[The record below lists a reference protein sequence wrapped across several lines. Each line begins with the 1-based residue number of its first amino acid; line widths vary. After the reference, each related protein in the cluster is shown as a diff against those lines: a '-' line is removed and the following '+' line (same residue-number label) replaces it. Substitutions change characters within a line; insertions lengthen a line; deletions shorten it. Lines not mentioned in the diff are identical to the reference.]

1 MQKDLKNAERRERII
16 KKKKKNITNDENAD
30 QTEPE
35 NQAVN

>member
-16 KKKKKNITNDENAD
+16 KKKKKNTTNDESAD